1 LGKGDTRLGVLGNF
15 GSLFLPITYIAIDYP
30 FVLYKFVRIVISVT
44 QIPILYRYKTKTKTE
59 MIPINNHPRIVGI
72 LAARDYILSRTPA
85 PETVQELK
93 QLGIQRAQQPCL
105 HGINLSMKL
114 SFKNSLGNPLPSISL

>member
-1 LGKGDTRLGVLGNF
+1 MTL
-15 GSLFLPITYIAIDYP
+15 
-30 FVLYKFVRIVISVT
+30 
-44 QIPILYRYKTKTKTE
+44 
-59 MIPINNHPRIVGI
+59 INSHPRIVGI

-93 QLGIQRAQQPCL
+93 ELGIQRAQQPCL

-114 SFKNSLGNPLPSISL
+114 RFKNAVGRPLPTISL